1 MMTDSVARVGSSKTI
16 TREDIRELGE
26 ELLNLR
32 WSSEERGTV
41 KGRLRRWRGMENNG
55 LRALGIDHLVP
66 LDVNEEVKV
75 FQEISSKEGN

>member
-41 KGRLRRWRGMENNG
+41 KGRLRRWRDVENNG